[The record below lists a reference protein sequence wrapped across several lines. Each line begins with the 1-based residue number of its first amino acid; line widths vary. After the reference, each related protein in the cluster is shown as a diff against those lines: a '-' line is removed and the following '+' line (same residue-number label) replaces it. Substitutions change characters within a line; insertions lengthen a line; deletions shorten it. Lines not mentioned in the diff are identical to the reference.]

1 MDIKAAVEVFKNKDY
16 LVMHN
21 IATNRGFQTQISSEL
36 YPVDNRDYD
45 LGIRVLSAMEKSEK
59 GLTGDYDVNYWE
71 LLGYKGFAS
80 FAKKHEMV
88 NIIKIDNV
96 YKISYSK
103 KDKGGRGGYVPDSTR
118 CLELPLEATAKEME
132 EAIIK
137 VFDWGEAEEAEN
149 PCFETVN
156 DSKVQYEFDY
166 DPAYINMGDGHTD
179 AYQIYAHKKY
189 DKNYIGFMID
199 SGYDSYEGEDI
210 ENKWQQY
217 YGVLRSYEYI
227 ENSRKEYYAQI
238 IGRTDEVEIHSYLF
252 RDGEDVMEVIFEID
266 LVKTPLDAGEKIKKD
281 FMSVVESVKIL

>member
-1 MDIKAAVEVFKNKDY
+1 MGIKGSVGVFKNKDY
-16 LVMHN
+16 FITYCAGIWVQVS
-21 IATNRGFQTQISSEL
+21 GEF
-36 YPVDNRDYD
+36 YPVDGREYD

-59 GLTGDYDVNYWE
+59 EIAGDDVNYWE

-137 VFDWGEAEEAEN
+137 VFDWGEAEEVESEN
-149 PCFETVN
+149 FCFETVN

-179 AYQIYAHKKY
+179 AYQIYAHEKY

-199 SGYDSYEGEDI
+199 SGYDSYEREDI
-210 ENKWQQY
+210 EDKWQQC

-252 RDGEDVMEVIFEID
+252 RDGEDVMEIIFEID
-266 LVKTPLDAGEKIKKD
+266 LVKTPLDVGEKIKKD
-281 FMSVVESVKIL
+281 FISVVESVKIL